1 LRLNEDAERVIDQAR
16 SPVVIRHTMNDGEFK
31 QEGYDFMA
39 AAFEVYNVLGS
50 GMAEE
55 VYQESLEIELELRRI
70 DFCSKPEVIGIYK
83 GRRLQ
88 RRYLPDLLV
97 GGAIVAELKSVS
109 ALLPE
114 PEAQL
119 FNSLHLTGV
128 RVGYLLNFGR
138 AERSEWRR
146 FLVHPP
152 VRDWCRLAETIAES
166 PERGPSQ
173 QPAN

>member
-1 LRLNEDAERVIDQAR
+1 MNNDSEGVIDHAR
-16 SPVVIRHTMNDGEFK
+16 SPVVIRHTMHDGEFK

-39 AAFEVYNVLGS
+39 AAFEVYNILGS

-55 VYQESLEIELELRRI
+55 VYQESLEIELGLRRI

-88 RRYLPDLLV
+88 RRYLPDLRV

-114 PEAQL
+114 HEAQL
-119 FNSLHLTGV
+119 FNYLHLTRV

-138 AERSEWRR
+138 AERLEWRR
-146 FLVHPP
+146 FLLSSSA
-152 VRDWCRLAETIAES
+152 RD
-166 PERGPSQ
+166 
-173 QPAN
+173 